1 MTSQVAVPANA
12 RTGHRWVTLAVV
24 LAGQFMASLDTTVG
38 NVAAPDIGTELQ
50 VPTGTVQLAIVAY
63 TLLYASLLITGARIG
78 ADRGRR
84 RVFLTGV
91 VVFTIASA
99 AAGAAP
105 SAAVLVGARAVQG
118 IGAALMIPQIVS
130 VIQISFTGSARAR
143 ALSAYSAM
151 ISIGGAVGLAAGGGL
166 IDLDLLGLGWRS
178 VFLVNVPI
186 GVGLFVV
193 AALVL
198 PRVPVVERRL
208 DVPGVVLL
216 TCGGVLVI
224 SALTLGTES
233 GWPPWS
239 IAAAAV
245 GIAVLAVFV
254 VHQRRTSSRGRPV
267 LVDPVLFTTRGVRPG
282 LLGLLLVGTPYTGI
296 LFCVAADLQVRHG
309 STAGVAGDAL
319 LPLAVGFGIGGVI
332 PSLVRPGRQREL
344 LIGGVVLAGAALLLL
359 AWLTRGERWPVA
371 AAAVVLGVC
380 GLGFGM
386 AFSPLFALTVAH
398 VRPVNIPDASGMATT
413 VIQFSFVAGVAVF
426 GTVYQSTGHIATAFV
441 VMAVVMLVAPVLA
454 RLHTLREAGSPE

>member
-1 MTSQVAVPANA
+1 MTSQVATPAHA

-50 VPTGTVQLAIVAY
+50 VPAGTVQLAIVAY

-78 ADRGRR
+78 ADRGRK
-84 RVFLTGV
+84 RVFLAGV
-91 VVFTIASA
+91 AVFTAASA

-105 SAAVLVGARAVQG
+105 SAVVLVGARAVQG

-143 ALSAYSAM
+143 ALSAFSAM

-166 IDLDLLGLGWRS
+166 IDIDLLGLGWRA

-186 GVGLFVV
+186 GIGLFVV

-198 PRVPVVERRL
+198 PRVPIVERPL
-208 DVPGVVLL
+208 DIPGVALL
-216 TCGGVLVI
+216 TCGGILVI

-239 IAAAAV
+239 IAAAV
-245 GIAVLAVFV
+245 GGAALLAVFV
-254 VHQRRTSSRGRPV
+254 AHQRRTSSRGRPV
-267 LVDPVLFTTRGVRPG
+267 LVDPALFTTRGVRPG

-309 STAGVAGDAL
+309 SSAGVAGFAL
-319 LPLAVGFGIGGVI
+319 LPLAIGFGIGGVI
-332 PSLVRPGRQREL
+332 PSLVRPGRQRAL
-344 LIGGVVLAGAALLLL
+344 LIGGVFLSGAALLLL

-371 AAAVVLGVC
+371 AAAVVLGVS
-380 GLGFGM
+380 GLGYGM
-386 AFSPLFALTVAH
+386 SFSPLVALTVAH

-413 VIQFSFVAGVAVF
+413 VIQFSFVVGVAVF
-426 GTVYQSTGHIATAFV
+426 GTVYQATGYIATALV
-441 VMAVVMLVAPVLA
+441 VMAVVMLVAPVIA